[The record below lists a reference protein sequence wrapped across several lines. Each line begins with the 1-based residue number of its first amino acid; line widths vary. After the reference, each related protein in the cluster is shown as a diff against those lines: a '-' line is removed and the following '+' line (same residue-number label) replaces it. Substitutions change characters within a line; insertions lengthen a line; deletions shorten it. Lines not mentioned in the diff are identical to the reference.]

1 MPSLPVIL
9 RDILFLR
16 RGPQD
21 LPYSLLLLVV
31 AGLASMAV
39 SYWATSLVLPDQS
52 DLLPSVVA
60 GVLLHLGFLYLL
72 LNALQRQAR
81 FVQTALAKLL
91 VDVLFTAVVLPLL
104 PMIEPLRHGNPTPES
119 VTAGAAFA
127 SLLFIAFGIWRI
139 VVDAHVMRQAL
150 EIRLLPALLIN
161 IALVFASQIVLV
173 ALFGSVEGN

>member
-1 MPSLPVIL
+1 MPSLPAIL

-21 LPYSLLLLVV
+21 LPYSVALLVI
-31 AGLASMAV
+31 AGLASIAV

-52 DLLPSVVA
+52 DLLPGVVVGA
-60 GVLLHLGFLYLL
+60 LLHLGFLYLL
-72 LNALQRQAR
+72 LNALQRQER

-119 VTAGAAFA
+119 VSASAAFA

-139 VVDAHVMRQAL
+139 VVDAHVLRHAL
-150 EIRLLPALLIN
+150 EVRLLPALLLN
-161 IALVFASQIVLV
+161 ISIVFASQIVLV
-173 ALFGSVEGN
+173 ALFGSAEGN